1 MCNTLAITKVSGDDY
16 DANVGKM
23 KDNAL
28 SQLVRTALIDNN
40 DRKRACCI
48 KNNEVI
54 KALPYVDKTNNI
66 KTGIIRVKVF
76 DDSNDVNSNEKC
88 KIDGG
93 EYNSNDHRHEKDN
106 YIYYDKEH
114 ACHVFYTKNFCPYA
128 KANTDKDLQKYSD
141 FTVNSDNAVLINNF
155 RDCNCTNSFLNNG
168 DSVLYKN
175 DKGEVSNTDRTLL
188 TYSLDKSCALEYTT
202 NFKLIEKPTQN
213 FCVNIANI
221 AASDI
226 ENSDVKI
233 DQLMDCTGHGGK
245 EVDFKNPGGA
255 FAPGGWFDLF
265 FKNTFPSKYF
275 EYRYYILVGIC
286 IIILIMIVSIGTSL

>member
-1 MCNTLAITKVSGDDY
+1 MGNTLAITKDTNGNV

-23 KDNAL
+23 KDNTL
-28 SQLVRTALIDNN
+28 SQLIRTALIDNN

-54 KALPYVDKTNNI
+54 KALPYVNKDNKIN
-66 KTGIIRVKVF
+66 TGIIRVKVF

-88 KIDGG
+88 KIEGG
-93 EYNSNDHRHEKDN
+93 EYNGSDHRHEKDN

-128 KANTDKDLQKYSD
+128 KENTDKDLQIHND
-141 FTVNSDNAVLINNF
+141 FDINTDNAVLINNF
-155 RDCNCTNSFLNNG
+155 RDCNCTNSFLNG

-175 DKGEVSNTDRTLL
+175 DKGETANTDRTLL
-188 TYSLDKSCALEYTT
+188 TYTLDKTCALEYST

-213 FCVNIANI
+213 FCVNIASI
-221 AASDI
+221 DSKGD
-226 ENSDVKI
+226 ENTKAEI
-233 DQLMDCTGHGGK
+233 NQLMDCTGHGGK
-245 EVDFKNPGGA
+245 EVDLKNPGGA
-255 FAPGGWFDLF
+255 FAPGGWFDIF
-265 FKNTFPSKYF
+265 FKNTFPSNLF
-275 EYRYYILVGIC
+275 EYRYYILVAIC